1 MSAPKQLSVPLD
13 HAAITDLCVGD
24 MVLLTGPVYTARD
37 AAHKRLKE
45 LIEVGEDLPIEL
57 DGQVIYYCGPS
68 PAPPGRAIG
77 AAGPTTASRMDPF
90 APELHRLGL
99 RATIGKGNRSA
110 QVRMALRRYRAVYFV
125 GIGGAGALLSDRI
138 ESAEVIAYDDLGPEA
153 IRLLQVVDF
162 PVIVGY
168 DAHGGTAFAGE
179 EPLP

>member
-1 MSAPKQLSVPLD
+1 
-13 HAAITDLCVGD
+13 
-24 MVLLTGPVYTARD
+24 
-37 AAHKRLKE
+37 
-45 LIEVGEDLPIEL
+45 
-57 DGQVIYYCGPS
+57 
-68 PAPPGRAIG
+68 
-77 AAGPTTASRMDPF
+77 
-90 APELHRLGL
+90 
-99 RATIGKGNRSA
+99 
-110 QVRMALRRYRAVYFV
+110 V